1 MALIENNGGLRFI
14 TGYRYS
20 TGLLRSINNM
30 TFFYN
35 PIWEYNSQTKRT
47 LPVAFFHLKSIHE
60 VMESEVQ
67 TKKVMF
73 YNSQKENT
81 SDSASG
87 AVLNVIADNIVNKP
101 KSYKLDVIVPY
112 SSMTLL
118 FNSAFYNSEQVAN
131 VFSVLKDGEASDFSA
146 ANWISAVNP
155 YMVVIK
161 SILSSLGAMNFSSIS
176 SGIKSLLETPM
187 VNKESLE
194 YLWKSRTIVKLKLW
208 NSWTYKNVVI
218 TNIDITK
225 ESTED
230 GVLEATIVCTE
241 VPVMRMRTLDAVKKL
256 KKFKGVEEVLSAGA
270 QVAVSGIKWAGNQL
284 YEGMKSASN
293 LERNDTASLWGE
305 D

>member
-1 MALIENNGGLRFI
+1 MAETGLRFI

-60 VMESEVQ
+60 IMESEVQ

-101 KSYKLDVIVPY
+101 KGYRLDVIVPY

-131 VFSVLKDGEASDFSA
+131 VFSVLKDGEASDFSV

-230 GVLEATIVCTE
+230 GVLEATITCTE

-284 YEGMKSASN
+284 YEGMKSALSS
-293 LERNDTASLWGE
+293 ERNDTASLWGE

>member
-1 MALIENNGGLRFI
+1 MAETGLRFI

-35 PIWEYNSQTKRT
+35 PVWEYTSQTKRT

-60 VMESEVQ
+60 IMESEVQ

-101 KSYKLDVIVPY
+101 KGYRLDVIVPY
-112 SSMTLL
+112 SSITLL

-131 VFSVLKDGEASDFSA
+131 VFSVLKDGEASDFSV
-146 ANWISAVNP
+146 ANWINAVNP

-225 ESTED
+225 ESTEE
-230 GVLEATIVCTE
+230 GVLEATITCTE

-270 QVAVSGIKWAGNQL
+270 QAVVSGIKWAGDQL
-284 YEGMKSASN
+284 FEGMKSASK
-293 LERNDTASLWGE
+293 LERNNTASPWGE